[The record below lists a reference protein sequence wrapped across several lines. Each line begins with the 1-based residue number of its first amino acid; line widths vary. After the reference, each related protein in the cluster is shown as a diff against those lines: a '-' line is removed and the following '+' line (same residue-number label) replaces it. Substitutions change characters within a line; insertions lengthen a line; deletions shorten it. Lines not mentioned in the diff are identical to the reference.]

1 MGSFAHFTIDGYP
14 VAWDKNHLHTWYFKK
29 KDRDIFKRKVSER
42 NRLIWS
48 INEDD
53 DEEETCY
60 IYRIN
65 AKTLIKRLE
74 LAGYDMNRV
83 QLEFKKTSVKMIE
96 ELNHCTK
103 ELGLDYSKQSELLKD
118 ANLNDW
124 LQRLKVIIEKKH
136 QGDQWKDPVSHEDPI
151 IDFMV
156 NKPNFAFEDSPV
168 DLTFPCES
176 FEAFFRAVAEVV
188 DPEAICEIDATELV
202 LGGWT
207 NNFDDLI
214 EYRQP
219 NTNIYGNFSTAI
231 ENIKGLLVNA
241 ENQTLTRLLFA
252 NVITSMESYLSDT
265 IKKNVLGRPALLRR
279 FVESNQQLKDKK
291 SNYSEVFK
299 IMDDI
304 EKIVSQLIDETLFHN
319 LSKTIAL
326 YKSVLDVD
334 FPTESM
340 SVIQKAISQRHDIV
354 HRNGKTIG
362 GDELE
367 ISNADVSSLIDT
379 IKEVIDKIDYQVKEG
394 LLDDD
399 DEDE

>member
-1 MGSFAHFTIDGYP
+1 MGNFAHFTIDGYP
-14 VAWDKNHLHTWYFKK
+14 VAWDKNHLTTWYFKK

-42 NRLIWS
+42 NPLIWS
-48 INEDD
+48 ISPDD
-53 DEEETCY
+53 EEEETCY
-60 IYRIN
+60 VYRIN

-83 QLEFKKTSVKMIE
+83 QHEFKKSSLKMIE
-96 ELNHCTK
+96 ELNYYSK
-103 ELGLDYSKQSELLKD
+103 ELGLDYAKHAELLKD
-118 ANLNDW
+118 ASLNDW
-124 LQRLKVIIEKKH
+124 LKRLKEIVQKKH
-136 QGDQWKDPVSHEDPI
+136 QGDQWKDPVAHEDPI

-188 DPEAICEIDATELV
+188 DPDAICEIDATELV

-231 ENIKGLLVNA
+231 ENIQGLLTNA
-241 ENQTLTRLLFA
+241 DNQTLIRLLFA

-279 FVESNQQLKDKK
+279 FVESSQQLREKK
-291 SNYSEVFK
+291 SNYAEIFK

-304 EKIVSQLIDETLFHN
+304 ENTVSQLIDETLFHN
-319 LSKTIAL
+319 LSKTISL

-340 SVIQKAISQRHDIV
+340 SSIQKAISQRHDIV

-367 ISNADVSSLIDT
+367 ISSSDVSSLIAT
-379 IKEVIDKIDYQVKEG
+379 IKDVIDKVDYQVKEG

-399 DEDE
+399 DDE